1 MFTTNIAR
9 RIYYFSKINKIVN
22 SVSEALAGVTN
33 NSKILVGGFGICGV
47 PMNLIAG
54 LKEKGVKDLTIVS
67 NNCGIGDK

>member
-22 SVSEALAGVTN
+22 NVSEALSDVTDN
-33 NSKILVGGFGICGV
+33 CKILVGGFGICGV

-54 LKEKGVKDLTIVS
+54 LK
-67 NNCGIGDK
+67 